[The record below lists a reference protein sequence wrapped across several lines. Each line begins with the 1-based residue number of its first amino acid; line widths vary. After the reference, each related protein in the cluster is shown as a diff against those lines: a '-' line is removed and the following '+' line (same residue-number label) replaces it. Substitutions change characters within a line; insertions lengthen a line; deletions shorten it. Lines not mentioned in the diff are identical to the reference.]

1 MKLALYL
8 AIGGTAGTLA
18 RYFLQGALQSPQST
32 FPAGTLVVN
41 VVGSFILGF
50 LMRLLTGSLAV
61 GPDVRAGLTIGFCG
75 AFTTMSTFAYESV
88 LLLEGGEYTRALAYG
103 AGSVGGS
110 VLAVIA
116 GLGLA
121 GRLL

>member
-1 MKLALYL
+1 
-8 AIGGTAGTLA
+8 
-18 RYFLQGALQSPQST
+18 
-32 FPAGTLVVN
+32 
-41 VVGSFILGF
+41 
-50 LMRLLTGSLAV
+50 
-61 GPDVRAGLTIGFCG
+61 
-75 AFTTMSTFAYESV
+75 MSTFAYESV
-88 LLLEGGEYTRALAYG
+88 LLLEGGEYWRASAYA

>member
-1 MKLALYL
+1 MKLVLYL

-18 RYFLQGALQSPQST
+18 RYVLQGAIQTSGST
-32 FPAGTLVVN
+32 FPAGTLIVN
-41 VVGSFILGF
+41 LAGSFALGF
-50 LMRLLTGSLAV
+50 LMRFLTGSLAV
-61 GPDVRAGLTIGFCG
+61 SPDLRAGLTIGFCG

-88 LLLEGGEYTRALAYG
+88 LLLEDGQLWRAAAY
-103 AGSVGGS
+103 ATGSVGGS

-116 GLGLA
+116 GLAVA

>member
-18 RYFLQGALQSPQST
+18 RYLLQGVLQPPASA
-32 FPAGTLVVN
+32 FPVGTLIVN
-41 VVGSFILGF
+41 LAGSFALGF
-50 LMRLLTGSLAV
+50 LMRLLTGSLV
-61 GPDVRAGLTIGFCG
+61 VSPDLRAGLTIGFCG

-88 LLLEGGEYTRALAYG
+88 LLLEGGEYWRALVYG

-110 VLAVIA
+110 VIAVIA
-116 GLGLA
+116 GLGVA
-121 GRLL
+121 GRVL

>member
-1 MKLALYL
+1 VNLA
-8 AIGGTAGTLA
+8 
-18 RYFLQGALQSPQST
+18 
-32 FPAGTLVVN
+32 
-41 VVGSFILGF
+41 GSFVLGF
-50 LMRLLTGSLAV
+50 LMRYLTGSLAV
-61 GPDVRAGLTIGFCG
+61 SPDVRAGLTIGFCG

-88 LLLEGGEYTRALAYG
+88 LLLEGGEYWRASAYA

>member
-1 MKLALYL
+1 MRLVLYL

-18 RYFLQGALQSPQST
+18 RYLLQGALQPSHPT
-32 FPAGTLVVN
+32 FPMGTLVVN
-41 VVGSFILGF
+41 LIGSFGLGF
-50 LMRLLTGSLAV
+50 LMRYLTGSVAV
-61 GPDVRAGLTIGFCG
+61 SPDVRAALTIGFCG

-88 LLLEGGEYTRALAYG
+88 LLLEGGEYWRALAYG

-110 VLAVIA
+110 LLAVIA

>member
-1 MKLALYL
+1 MKLVLYL
-8 AIGGTAGTLA
+8 ALGGTAGTLA
-18 RYFLQGALQSPQST
+18 RYLLQGALQSPGST
-32 FPAGTLVVN
+32 FPAGTLIVN
-41 VVGSFILGF
+41 LAGSFVLGF
-50 LMRLLTGSLAV
+50 LMRYLTGSLAV
-61 GPDVRAGLTIGFCG
+61 SPDVRAGLTIGFCG

-88 LLLEGGEYTRALAYG
+88 LLLEGGEYWRASAYA